1 MKFISTLIVVL
12 LIVSVSTAQPGKVAK
27 TIKGKVINS
36 ATSEP
41 VSYTNIGI
49 EGTYY
54 GTSSNSDGDFELKIP
69 EEMFNDTIFFSAVGF
84 INRKFPLE
92 SLFERDF
99 NLIKIEPQS
108 YDIKE
113 VDIAAQ
119 SRVLIRI
126 LSMASEEIPYNFISG
141 PLNMECSYTNNKTV
155 NDTVTVIQKAGVLIY
170 DKTGY
175 SNPSKLDA
183 YQHVKYTLKK
193 EEWID
198 DYRFSSGKT
207 NLDEMLGLDW
217 VRSSYSIL
225 NPNILNDFQLKLDS
239 EPVINGKSYWVI
251 SFSQKNPTLAGS
263 GDFYATDFSGKI
275 TIEKDDYA
283 VLKIE
288 GKVKSPV
295 NNRQGKSLA
304 IGKSTAVHP
313 ENVSYDFSI
322 NYVNLKPETITLNKK
337 YNFNGD
343 KIQEN
348 STLTIDRVQ
357 TTQITPLDSRQYF
370 TGE

>member
-1 MKFISTLIVVL
+1 MKLFLIIIFPL
-12 LIVSVSTAQPGKVAK
+12 LIVIVSPAQQAKVAK

-54 GTSSNSDGDFELKIP
+54 GTSSNGDGDFELKIP
-69 EEMFNDTIFFSAVGF
+69 EEMVNDNIFFSAVGF
-84 INRKFPLE
+84 INKKLPVE
-92 SLFERDF
+92 SLFEREF

-119 SRVLIRI
+119 SKVLIRI
-126 LSMASEEIPYNFISG
+126 LTMASEEIPYNYISG
-141 PLNMECSYTNNKTV
+141 PINLECSYINNKTV
-155 NDTVTVIQKAGVLIY
+155 NDTISLIQKAGVLVY
-170 DKTGY
+170 DESGY

-183 YQHVKYTLKK
+183 YQHVKYALKK
-193 EEWID
+193 DEWKE

-217 VRSSYSIL
+217 VRSSYSVL
-225 NPNILNDFQLKLDS
+225 NPGILNDFQLKLDS
-239 EPVINGKSYWVI
+239 EPVIDGKSYWTI
-251 SFSQKNPTLAGS
+251 SFSQKTPTLAGS
-263 GDFYATDFSGKI
+263 GDFYATEFSGKI
-275 TIEKDDYA
+275 TIEKEDYA
-283 VLKIE
+283 VLKME
-288 GKVKSPV
+288 GSVKSPR

-304 IGKSTAVHP
+304 IGKSTAAQP
-313 ENVSYDFSI
+313 EDVSYDFSI
-322 NYVNLKPETITLNKK
+322 NYSNLKPETITLNKK
-337 YNFNGD
+337 YNLNGD

-348 STLTIDRVQ
+348 STLTVDRVR
-357 TTQITPLDSRQYF
+357 TTQVTTLDSRQYF
-370 TGE
+370 TGD